1 VWTRSTPSDTTRPP
15 TPQGPDGAGGG
26 YWRKPGTYD
35 LLDTVP
41 ALRYTRTPFLGP
53 VYVLVD
59 GAAFSAGAQA
69 ATWLF
74 DTRRAL
80 VIGEEAGGDYA
91 GPDGGATMP
100 IVLPHAQVHVRI
112 PMIRS
117 LQTGQPWVPGRGV
130 RPHVE
135 VRPTIADL
143 LAGRDTAMA
152 RALDLVRR
160 GVTLERFV
168 AGARALDD
176 AGAH

>member
-1 VWTRSTPSDTTRPP
+1 VDQEHPERYDAAPDAA
-15 TPQGPDGAGGG
+15 GPDAAGGG

-130 RPHVE
+130 RPHVA
-135 VRPTIADL
+135 VRPTLADL
-143 LAGRDTAMA
+143 LAGRDPAMD